1 MGGQYL
7 IINQVTLSTTVDA
20 ACLTSDYTFAAVLQ
34 SNVNVT
40 VAQLSSNPNNS
51 AAVSEI
57 SNSANRYGTIQ
68 YNKRNHI
75 DGNTL
80 ARRRLI
86 YVTRPEP
93 L

>member
-20 ACLTSDYTFAAVLQ
+20 AYLTSDDTFAAVLQ

-51 AAVSEI
+51 AAVYEI
-57 SNSANRYGTIQ
+57 SNSANRYGSIQ
-68 YNKRNHI
+68 SNKRNHI

-80 ARRRLI
+80 STRRLI
-86 YVTRPEP
+86 YVKRPEP